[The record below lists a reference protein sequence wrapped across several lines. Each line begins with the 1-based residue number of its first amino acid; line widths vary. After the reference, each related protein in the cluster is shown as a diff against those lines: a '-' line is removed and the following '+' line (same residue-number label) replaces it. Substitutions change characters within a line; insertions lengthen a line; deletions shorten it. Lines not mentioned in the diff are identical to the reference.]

1 MITLAQRIQELRTE
15 KGLSAPS
22 LSAALG
28 FPRNAIEKFEAG
40 RQTPT
45 KEQQEKM
52 ANYFGVSMF
61 YLKGES
67 NDRTRMETWMDAA
80 YSDDE
85 PVFTPAPRKVS
96 HPAHQTAPSGQSATV
111 FDSLMT
117 SKAFQDMVRSTLL
130 DLLRSPEGE
139 ELVARM
145 VKKELD
151 RRR

>member
-15 KGLSAPS
+15 KGLSAPG

-96 HPAHQTAPSGQSATV
+96 HPAPQTAPSGQSATV